1 MLNIKDFPTNNFRKK
16 RKWKKQRIEQGF
28 CDADTFYL
36 SDYWI
41 ELMIESLKRFK
52 EVNDGHPISMTEE
65 DWDAIL
71 NEILMHLNIAKNGI
85 PNQYEAEY
93 DEYLHSLSLIRQDVH
108 EISRSNDLDNSIQDK
123 YLKEQERIVREQKY
137 HLSHAFDLI
146 TKYYF
151 DLWW

>member
-28 CDADTFYL
+28 CDADTFDL

-52 EVNDGHPISMTEE
+52 EVNDGYPCSMIKE

-71 NEILMHLNIAKNGI
+71 NEILMNLDIAKNGI

-93 DEYLHSLSLIRQDVH
+93 DEYLHSLSLIKQDIH
-108 EISRSNDLDNSIQDK
+108 EISKSNNLDDSIRDK
-123 YLKEQERIVREQKY
+123 YWKEQNRIMYEQKN

-151 DLWW
+151 NLWW